1 MTELELQRAKRCYAQ
16 MVRPSRWERFRT
28 WLRSFSPQQ
37 KKLAKRRVQLDRKA
51 EVERKARQSL

>member
-1 MTELELQRAKRCYAQ
+1 

-51 EVERKARQSL
+51 EVERKAREAL